1 MEKTFIW
8 NPVYRKLPDTER
20 TVIIQCDFLEEPT
33 LGSFDPESREW
44 HILDKELSNESGLN
58 LTVIAWMEMPN
69 KYIENVPLEF
79 RTAAE
84 TRYFMT
90 VSSNRGV
97 DIDAINFYKIR
108 KAIRS
113 AAELGRCF
121 CKVQPEDITEKL
133 AEKLI
138 NSGYTLK
145 EEDDAIFISWA

>member
-1 MEKTFIW
+1 MKKTFIW

-33 LGSFDPESREW
+33 LGFFDPESREW
-44 HILDKELSNESGLN
+44 HILDKELNNESGLN
-58 LTVIAWMEMPN
+58 LTVIAWMEMPD

-90 VSSNRGV
+90 VSSNRGA